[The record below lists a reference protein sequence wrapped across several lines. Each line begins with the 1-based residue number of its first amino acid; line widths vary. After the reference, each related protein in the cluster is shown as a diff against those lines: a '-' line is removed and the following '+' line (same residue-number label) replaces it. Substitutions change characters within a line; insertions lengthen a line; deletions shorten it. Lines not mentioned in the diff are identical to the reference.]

1 MFSNFTGAARLRVTS
16 GDASGMLFTLTKA
29 GIILK
34 DVDYE
39 SDICFTF
46 TVSGKDFHKTQ
57 RIITRRGDSCEL
69 IKQEGGAVFLR
80 RLRKRIAFLSGILF
94 FLILT
99 VWIPRRVF
107 FIEIVG
113 NNTVDDSKIL
123 HSAESNGVTFGCV
136 RSELRSDMI
145 KNKIIEDIPELD
157 WVGVTTQGCVATIQ
171 VSEKM
176 TKQDYKETKSL
187 VSSLVAS
194 QDGIIQNI
202 TATNG
207 KILCKP
213 GQAVYKGQML
223 ISGYEDFGL
232 VLKGCNAEGE
242 IFAKTFH
249 YIDGISP
256 RLYGYRTEISERK
269 TAWSLRIG
277 KKLINFSKD
286 SGISPYSCVKMY
298 SEYYLTLPGGFQLP
312 VCLIRQHYVDYDLQD
327 ENETEN
333 SSLWISSDLESYL
346 HKQMIAGEILSA
358 RESAE
363 CLDDVFY
370 FSGRYACL
378 EQIGQRKIEE
388 TLEDYGKNS

>member
-1 MFSNFTGAARLRVTS
+1 MFSNLTGAARLRVTS
-16 GDASGMLFTLTKA
+16 GDASGTLFALTKA

-39 SDICFTF
+39 SDICFIF
-46 TVSGKDFHKTQ
+46 SVSGKDFHKTEK
-57 RIITRRGDSCEL
+57 ILSRRGDSCEL
-69 IKQEGGAVFLR
+69 LHQEGGVVFLN
-80 RLRKRIAFLSGILF
+80 RLRKRFALLTGILF
-94 FLILT
+94 LFILT
-99 VWIPRRVF
+99 IWIPRRVF

-123 HSAESNGVTFGCV
+123 HSAEENGVTFGCV

-176 TKQDYKETKSL
+176 AKPDSNETQSL

-194 QDGIIQNI
+194 QDGIVESV
-202 TATNG
+202 TSTSG

-242 IFAKTFH
+242 VFAKTFH
-249 YIDGISP
+249 CIDGISP
-256 RLYGYRTEISERK
+256 RLYGYRTEIMEKK
-269 TAWSLRIG
+269 TAWSLRVG
-277 KKLINFSKD
+277 KKLIKFMKD
-286 SGISPYSCVKMY
+286 SGISPTSCVKMY

-312 VCLIRQHYVDYDLQD
+312 VCLIRQEYIDYDLQD
-327 ENETEN
+327 ENEPEN
-333 SSLWISSDLESYL
+333 SCLWISSALESYL
-346 HKQMIAGEILSA
+346 HKQMIAGEILSS
-358 RESAE
+358 REFAE
-363 CLDDVFY
+363 CLDDMFY
-370 FSGRYACL
+370 ISGRYACL

-388 TLEDYGKNS
+388 TLKDYGKNS